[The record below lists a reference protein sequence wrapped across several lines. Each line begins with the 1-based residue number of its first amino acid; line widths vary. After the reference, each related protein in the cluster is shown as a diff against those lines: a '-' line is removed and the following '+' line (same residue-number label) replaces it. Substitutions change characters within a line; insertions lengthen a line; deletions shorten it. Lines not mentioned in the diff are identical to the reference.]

1 MPTPTPGAKAATGTM
16 GGSGRTSREGRERD
30 RGDRAATPLGWFK
43 NTMSMLMGGGNQA
56 GGGGPGGSGSL
67 SAPLSQSPVPA
78 TNNNSNFNNANT
90 TPDASPAAGMSTGSG
105 SRALPHPNHSNSK
118 TMSVMRSNSR
128 LNTVPPGSNSA
139 ASSRA
144 PSPSP
149 WTSFSLSLNRSSNNN
164 NNSGNRLPRSRD
176 PSADG
181 DRDGERDRDIHRDD
195 HDADYE
201 RGRFRAASPMLKQ
214 PNLKITS
221 APTLQRTGPA
231 ARSASPVPSVSST
244 LAAERL
250 VRLTDAQLAEL
261 AAQVTAEAYRRRT
274 PIGALLATYERA
286 SASSQVRANKP
297 PTTSARIAIM
307 TNEKFK
313 IFAADLDLEAS
324 RRQIP
329 GIDIMGTAAIAS
341 APTAGGN
348 GKLGLSTSNSSQ
360 NLSTT
365 PASMSPPTH
374 SSLNRNTADSHA
386 TRFDP
391 QLTSTTTT
399 VGTSGT
405 TTPPPSPTRAPSSL
419 QMDPSG
425 LPARLLPILQ
435 NAAVTETQG
444 TNHNSV
450 ATTHSGSSSN
460 AATLGKPASASSLQ
474 QQQYLQLQQH
484 SDKSVMRAEDLAVV
498 RDRMSTLGDDEM
510 RVLVRD
516 VKAELEVREEAL
528 DRSLQ
533 KLHKQSAASD
543 AKEEDGGAAA
553 GGVLSSSSDDHAG
566 EVDADAAALLDV
578 AVAAEATAVPA
589 SSSGGGGAGGSGN
602 GRFGS
607 LGRLG
612 RGEASPM
619 RGAPGVTQRRLI
631 PAKVGE
637 VGGVANGGT
646 AATAVQGERMS
657 LLKGIASADLARLW
671 EDVLNEVE
679 KREASG
685 VCILGV
691 EITATG
697 AIAVSPAVVVGACA
711 TAGGVGVAGAVAD
724 VIPGGVSSAEAVV
737 LEAEEPVMEVVVES
751 TKPKRKLPKGEN
763 GGGDDA
769 KKEPD
774 NVVAWRNRISKL
786 SNDQLAEVTADVFD
800 EITRRKEKEDAFLP
814 PREDLSSKRND
825 ARKELAKLPSKELK
839 TLWTIIH
846 DNMTKRNML

>member
-1 MPTPTPGAKAATGTM
+1 MPTPTPGAKAATGTQ

-30 RGDRAATPLGWFK
+30 RGDRAGTPLGWFK

-56 GGGGPGGSGSL
+56 GGSTSGGGSL

-78 TNNNSNFNNANT
+78 TNNSNFNNVNT
-90 TPDASPAAGMSTGSG
+90 TPDASPGMSTGSG
-105 SRALPHPNHSNSK
+105 ARALPHPNHSNAK

-149 WTSFSLSLNRSSNNN
+149 WTSFSLSLSRSSNNNN

-221 APTLQRTGPA
+221 TPTLQRTGPA

-286 SASSQVRANKP
+286 SASSQVRTNKP

-386 TRFDP
+386 TRFDS
-391 QLTSTTTT
+391 QLTSTTTA
-399 VGTSGT
+399 GTSGT

-435 NAAVTETQG
+435 NAAITESQG
-444 TNHNSV
+444 THNSV
-450 ATTHSGSSSN
+450 ATTNSGSSSN

-474 QQQYLQLQQH
+474 QQQYLQLHQH

-533 KLHKQSAASD
+533 KLQKQSSTASD
-543 AKEEDGGAAA
+543 LKDEDVGVSPEDG
-553 GGVLSSSSDDHAG
+553 VD
-566 EVDADAAALLDV
+566 VDADAAALLDV
-578 AVAAEATAVPA
+578 AAAAEASAVPA
-589 SSSGGGGAGGSGN
+589 SSGGGAGGSGN

-637 VGGVANGGT
+637 VAGVANGGT
-646 AATAVQGERMS
+646 VATAVQGERML

-685 VCILGV
+685 VSILGV
-691 EITATG
+691 EITTTG
-697 AIAVSPAVVVGACA
+697 AIVVSPAAVACA
-711 TAGGVGVAGAVAD
+711 GGGVAGVVAD
-724 VIPGGVSSAEAVV
+724 GNPGVSSTEAVV
-737 LEAEEPVMEVVVES
+737 LEAEEPVAEVAVES

-763 GGGDDA
+763 AGGEDA

-774 NVVAWRNRISKL
+774 NVIAWRNRISKL